1 MNTLFKMKKTN
12 NNTFTLF
19 GLNNSIAILRSKT
32 FTIVNIDLMENSRA
46 LKEKKIELLIQSK
59 KINKMKKNQFIQK
72 YPGKRSQGIAITF
85 SGDIIRKEIPSFY
98 DQENACL
105 LVLDQVEDPQNFG
118 QIIRTAECAGIDGI
132 VFPKHHSAPINET
145 VLQVS
150 QGAFVNLPI
159 YEVTNIRN
167 IFKQFK
173 SDGFWVT
180 GIENSIDAK
189 PWFEVEYSG
198 KAIIV
203 LGSEGKGIRKMV
215 LESCDFKSTIPMKG
229 KINSLN
235 VSATASAILFERLRQ
250 LEGN

>member
-1 MNTLFKMKKTN
+1 MKKTN

-32 FTIVNIDLMENSRA
+32 FRIVNIDLMENSRA

-85 SGDIIRKEIPSFY
+85 SGNIIRKEIPSFY

-132 VFPKHHSAPINET
+132 VFPKHHSAPINDT

-173 SDGFWVT
+173 SDGFWVI

>member
-1 MNTLFKMKKTN
+1 MKKTN

-159 YEVTNIRN
+159 YEVTDIRN

>member
-1 MNTLFKMKKTN
+1 MKKTN

-32 FTIVNIDLMENSRA
+32 FRIVNIDLMENSRA

>member
-1 MNTLFKMKKTN
+1 M
-12 NNTFTLF
+12 
-19 GLNNSIAILRSKT
+19 
-32 FTIVNIDLMENSRA
+32 
-46 LKEKKIELLIQSK
+46 
-59 KINKMKKNQFIQK
+59 
-72 YPGKRSQGIAITF
+72 
-85 SGDIIRKEIPSFY
+85 
-98 DQENACL
+98 
-105 LVLDQVEDPQNFG
+105 LDQVEDPQNFG

-173 SDGFWVT
+173 SDGFWVI

>member
-1 MNTLFKMKKTN
+1 MKKTN

>member
-1 MNTLFKMKKTN
+1 MKKTN
-12 NNTFTLF
+12 INTFTLF

-32 FTIVNIDLMENSRA
+32 FKIINIDLMEDGRA
-46 LKEKKIELLIQSK
+46 LKEKKIKILIENK
-59 KINKMKKNQFIQK
+59 KINKMKKYQFNQK
-72 YPGKRSQGIAITF
+72 YPEKRSQGIAITF
-85 SGDIIRKEIPSFY
+85 SGDIIRKEIPSFHN
-98 DQENACL
+98 QENACL
-105 LVLDQVEDPQNFG
+105 LVLDQIEDPQNFG

-132 VFPKHHSAPINET
+132 VFPRHHSAPINET

-150 QGAFVNLPI
+150 QGAFVNMPI
-159 YEVTNIRN
+159 YEITNIRN

-173 SDGFWVT
+173 SDGFWLI

-189 PWFEVEYSG
+189 PWFKVEYGG
-198 KAIIV
+198 KAVIV

>member
-1 MNTLFKMKKTN
+1 MKKTN

-98 DQENACL
+98 DEENACL

>member
-1 MNTLFKMKKTN
+1 MKKIN

-19 GLNNSIAILRSKT
+19 GINNSIAILRSKK
-32 FTIVNIDLMENSRA
+32 FNIINIDLMENSRA
-46 LKEKKIELLIQSK
+46 LKEKKIELLIEDK
-59 KINKMKKNQFIQK
+59 KINRMNKNQFNQK
-72 YPGKRSQGIAITF
+72 YLEKRSQGISITF
-85 SGDIIRKEIPSFY
+85 SGNIIRKEIPSFEN
-98 DQENACL
+98 QENACL

-150 QGAFVNLPI
+150 QGAFVNMPI
-159 YEVTNIRN
+159 YEVVNIRN

-173 SDGFWVT
+173 SDGFWLI

-189 PWFEVEYSG
+189 PWFDIKYGG
-198 KAIIV
+198 KTIIV

>member
-1 MNTLFKMKKTN
+1 MKKTN
-12 NNTFTLF
+12 NNTFTLY

-32 FTIVNIDLMENSRA
+32 FRIINIDLMENSRA

-105 LVLDQVEDPQNFG
+105 LVLDQVKDPQNFG

>member
-1 MNTLFKMKKTN
+1 MKKTN

-85 SGDIIRKEIPSFY
+85 SGNIIRKEIPSFY

-132 VFPKHHSAPINET
+132 VFPKHHSAPINDT

-173 SDGFWVT
+173 SDGFWVI

>member
-1 MNTLFKMKKTN
+1 MKKTN

-32 FTIVNIDLMENSRA
+32 FRIVNIDLMENSRV

-85 SGDIIRKEIPSFY
+85 SGNIIRKEIPSFY

-132 VFPKHHSAPINET
+132 VFPKHHSAPINDT

-173 SDGFWVT
+173 SDGFWVI

>member
-1 MNTLFKMKKTN
+1 MKKIN

-19 GLNNSIAILRSKT
+19 GINNSIAILKSKK
-32 FTIVNIDLMENSRA
+32 FNIINIDLMENSRA

-85 SGDIIRKEIPSFY
+85 SGNIIRKEIPSFY